1 MRRIVVWALVL
12 VAACVGANQEPERV
26 CTLIGCNNG
35 LAVEVSSSL
44 QQSLTVTVQAGAQV
58 LHTFQCDAGQP
69 CRAFVDNQTPEEVT
83 VHVQT
88 AQGTVSKTYRP
99 EYKLNRPNGPDCPPE
114 CRQATVT
121 VNIS

>member
-1 MRRIVVWALVL
+1 AGALVL

-35 LAVEVSSSL
+35 LAVEVNSSL
-44 QQSLTVTVQAGAQV
+44 QQSVTVTVQAGAQV
-58 LHTFQCDAGQP
+58 IHTFQCDPGQP
-69 CRAFVDNQTPEEVT
+69 CRAFVDNQTPDEVT

-88 AQGTVSKTYRP
+88 AQGTVSRTYRP

-121 VNIS
+121 VNVS